1 MRMLVERR
9 LYEGTEVKTSPMR
22 QPIRWLISLIAVAMF
37 IGACGGS
44 SDNGGGSDANVQ
56 VQRYIDTVN
65 PMFKEANDAGDANDK
80 ETPPPGAESEAGD
93 AKRWFDRS
101 IGIQEKLVG
110 ALGGVGDPPVELKE
124 AHNNYVAAMSESLVL
139 DRKIRDRLAEAGSDF
154 DMAQLAND
162 PELGTTPQGRLG
174 DLSEGACK
182 ELERVA
188 NQSNVNV
195 DLSCLRMR

>member
-1 MRMLVERR
+1 M
-9 LYEGTEVKTSPMR
+9 
-22 QPIRWLISLIAVAMF
+22 IAVAMF

-65 PMFKEANDAGDANDK
+65 PMFKEANAAGDANDK
-80 ETPPPGAESEAGD
+80 EISPPSAESEAGD

-110 ALGGVGDPPVELKE
+110 ALGGVVDPPVELKE
-124 AHNNYVAAMSESLVL
+124 AHNNYVAAQSELLAL
-139 DRKIRDRLAEAGSDF
+139 DRRIRDRLAEAGSDF

-174 DLSEGACK
+174 DLSDEACK
-182 ELERVA
+182 DLERVA
-188 NQSNVNV
+188 NERAVNV
-195 DLSCLRMR
+195 DLSCHRMR